1 MDGKHNDKEF
11 IRFLKENADNHRL
24 YPSEE
29 VWDRIHGKLH
39 TRKRWLA
46 AGLGLLFLTG
56 LTVTVVM
63 LTNPLVSPSGTL
75 SQQNKRI
82 AGVNKANE
90 TTPTSNGLVEDVE
103 KTLAL
108 PLQNKTPK
116 RIKIASPD
124 NQHDNYFIA
133 THLYEQPIIAETTA
147 QVLATMNND
156 EPAPKTQQ
164 PPLAKSQKVELKAS
178 PKMHPNAI
186 PGKLEV
192 PPITTITPE
201 SIPEK
206 TEETKEALVNIR
218 WMEDSYPLTI
228 ESVTNSYERQ
238 KHSPRFRWQ
247 LHFTPTISYRSLKED
262 AKFITQARMNLSNVP
277 AAATPDLENV
287 ITHRPDLGMQLGISG
302 SYPLGKRLDWI
313 TGLQFNIS
321 KYDIK
326 AFNYPS
332 EVATI
337 ALVNSWGG
345 PTAVSTV
352 TSFRSN
358 GFMNRANWLRN
369 YYYSISIPMGF
380 EWRVLGKKHN
390 HWGISATVQPTY
402 VVGNRSYIISMDYQ
416 NYAEVPYLI
425 RKWNLNFGIETY
437 AKFNI
442 GKTDFRVGPQLRYQA
457 LSSFKKGYP
466 MQEHLYDIGVKLG
479 MQLGK

>member
-1 MDGKHNDKEF
+1 MDGKYNDKEF

-29 VWDRIHGKLH
+29 VWNRIHSKLH

-75 SQQNKRI
+75 RQQNKSI

-90 TTPTSNGLVEDVE
+90 
-103 KTLAL
+103 
-108 PLQNKTPK
+108 
-116 RIKIASPD
+116 ASPD

-133 THLYEQPIIAETTA
+133 THFYDQSLDIPPMTKSNTMNYSEGVISKTTA
-147 QVLATMNND
+147 TLPTEAQRAQLTYAKKIKPVATPSALLN
-156 EPAPKTQQ
+156 
-164 PPLAKSQKVELKAS
+164 
-178 PKMHPNAI
+178 
-186 PGKLEV
+186 V
-192 PPITTITPE
+192 PPVIAV
-201 SIPEK
+201 IPETIPDK
-206 TEETKEALVNIR
+206 PEESTESLVNIR
-218 WMEDSYPLTI
+218 WIEDSYPLTI

-287 ITHRPDLGMQLGISG
+287 ITHRPDLGLQLGISG

-313 TGLQFNIS
+313 TGLQFNVS

-326 AFNYPS
+326 AYNYPS

-425 RKWNLNFGIETY
+425 RKWNLNFGVETY

-442 GKTDFRVGPQLRYQA
+442 GKADFRVGPQLRYQA

-479 MQLGK
+479 IQLGK